1 MFDIN
6 PYIINISVSVTQKG
20 VDSLQLS
27 NLALFTKD
35 AFLSNGA
42 GDEYRS
48 YVSLAKVGTDFGT
61 ETETYKQAQAVFS
74 QKKTILDGGGQ
85 LIIVPLLSGVSGYS
99 GDSGVSGVTYESL
112 DQAVIRATALVG
124 FYGIISTEYPE
135 TSGEKTAYATAIQAL
150 QKVTALPSSTLGYI
164 AGAFTTIRAAS
175 EFKTRCLY
183 YGGTALEA
191 RLFAAAYMSRLLS
204 VDFSGSNTTITMHL
218 KELVGVV
225 PDETLTDTILTDCEA
240 AGVDVYGD
248 FAGQG
253 CVFTSGANLYVDQV
267 YNMTWLKTQ
276 LKVNGFNVLRNTN
289 GKIPQTEPGMNV
301 LIAAYTKALAQ
312 AVQNGYVAPGVWNST
327 EIFGNP
333 TDFAQNINQRGFYM
347 FHEPISAQPT
357 QDRLDRKAPLIQIAA
372 KEAGALHSSSVIVS
386 INP

>member
-1 MFDIN
+1 MFDIT
-6 PYIINISVSVTQKG
+6 PYIINISIAVTQKG
-20 VDSLQLS
+20 VDSIQLS

-35 AFLSNGA
+35 PFISNDA

-61 ETETYKQAQAVFS
+61 ETETYQQAQAVFS

-112 DQAVIRATALVG
+112 DQAVIRATSLVG
-124 FYGIISTEYPE
+124 FYGIISTEYP
-135 TSGEKTAYATAIQAL
+135 TINGEMTAYATAIHAL
-150 QKVTALPSSTLGYI
+150 QKITALPSATLGDI

-183 YGGTALEA
+183 YGGTALQA
-191 RLFAAAYMSRLLS
+191 RLFAAAFMSRLLS

-218 KELVGVV
+218 KELVGIV
-225 PDETLTDTILTDCEA
+225 PDESLTDTILTDCEA

-276 LKVNGFNVLRNTN
+276 LQVNGFNVLRNTN
-289 GKIPQTEPGMNV
+289 GKVPQTEPGMNV
-301 LIAAYTKALAQ
+301 LIAAYVKALAQ
-312 AVQNGYVAPGVWNST
+312 AVQNGYVAPGTWDST
-327 EIFGNP
+327 EVFGNP

-347 FHEPISAQPT
+347 FHEPISAQST

-372 KEAGALHSSSVIVS
+372 KESGALHSSSVIVS